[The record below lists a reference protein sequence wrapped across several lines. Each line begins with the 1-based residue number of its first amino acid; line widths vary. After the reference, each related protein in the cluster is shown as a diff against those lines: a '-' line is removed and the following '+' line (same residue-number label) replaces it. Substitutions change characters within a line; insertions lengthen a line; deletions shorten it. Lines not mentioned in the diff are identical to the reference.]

1 MDHYKVDKVISWK
14 TPTNKDLLR
23 SFIGAVGFLAPNCK
37 GIRIPMGQLSLL
49 TAELRPWR
57 WDDTA
62 QRSFDQVKQIVNE
75 HHNGRRKALDYS
87 PNAAPI
93 YVTTD
98 RCLMGGGGYV
108 SQGKEPENANI
119 VAFWSGKWN
128 AVQQNY
134 PVHE

>member
-1 MDHYKVDKVISWK
+1 MDPYKVDKVVSWK

-23 SFIGAVGFLAPNCK
+23 SFVGAVGFLAPNCK
-37 GIRIPMGQLSLL
+37 GIRIPMGQLSSL
-49 TAELRPWR
+49 TAESCPWR

-62 QRSFDQVKQIVNE
+62 QRSFDQVKQTVNK
-75 HHNGRRKALDYS
+75 HRNRQRKALDYS